1 MNPEEGPCPETE
13 SGLKELALEALRE
26 MLLAG
31 KLSAGDLI
39 KLLSMDLPEAGGEKD
54 LVIRLVDE

>member
-26 MLLAG
+26 MLPRHSLGSIRCAVRRSYSAAG
-31 KLSAGDLI
+31 IKTGLPSASALI
-39 KLLSMDLPEAGGEKD
+39 K
-54 LVIRLVDE
+54 